1 MREKVGLRQPLPE
14 VDVGRL
20 ALDVVRLPLE
30 NDRLEHVQ
38 WSEFNS
44 VCDDVWVYDDVWA

>member
-30 NDRLEHVQ
+30 
-38 WSEFNS
+38 
-44 VCDDVWVYDDVWA
+44 DDWVAIQLDFLTAQSWVP